1 MSSSVRGRG
10 GSLTMYLKH
19 LKSVSKAEPAIY
31 TPYIWTYLQALVE
44 LLLLLVD
51 YTQSEVDFVGLFE
64 IRGHSHNLRESFL
77 RMIKRAIAVIE
88 DTNPIPQ
95 FRFL

>member
-1 MSSSVRGRG
+1 
-10 GSLTMYLKH
+10 MYLKH
-19 LKSVSKAEPAIY
+19 LKTVSKAEPAIY
-31 TPYIWTYLQALVE
+31 TLYIWTYLQALVE

-64 IRGHSHNLRESFL
+64 VRGHSHNLRESFL